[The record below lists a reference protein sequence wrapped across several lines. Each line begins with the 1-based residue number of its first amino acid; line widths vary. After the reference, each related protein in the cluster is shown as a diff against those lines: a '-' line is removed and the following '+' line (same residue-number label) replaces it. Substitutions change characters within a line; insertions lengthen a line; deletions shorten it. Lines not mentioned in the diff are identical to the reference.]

1 MFASL
6 LLSFHGQEIFKKKIV
21 VPALLPPLSFHF
33 TLHVSLQNCT
43 IVEDKKKDFI
53 SKEPVLT
60 FKRAYFDVQKCLF
73 RILKV

>member
-6 LLSFHGQEIFKKKIV
+6 LLSFHGQEIKKKIV
-21 VPALLPPLSFHF
+21 VPALLPPLLFHF

-43 IVEDKKKDFI
+43 IVEDKKDFI

-60 FKRAYFDVQKCLF
+60 FKSAYFGF
-73 RILKV
+73 

>member
-21 VPALLPPLSFHF
+21 VPALLPPLLFHF

-53 SKEPVLT
+53 LKEPVLT
-60 FKRAYFDVQKCLF
+60 FKSAYFGF
-73 RILKV
+73 